1 MNTPTIRPAGLR
13 DATHLAAL
21 VDIAGEGFASYFWS
35 QMTEPGQSPFE
46 VGRARARRDEGA
58 FTWRNGHIAEVDG
71 DVAGALVGYR
81 IPDTADPAHFKELP
95 PIVRPLAELE
105 AEAPGHWY
113 VNVLAVFPEYRGK
126 GIGAALLHHA
136 DLIGKAVAPTRHGAH
151 RRLAKRGRGAALRAE
166 RLPRRVAPAG
176 GAVSGLQ
183 TRRRLGTPHQIA
195 FLNCE
200 GRLGLPDEPC

>member
-1 MNTPTIRPAGLR
+1 MSAPTIRPAGLR

-21 VDIAGEGFASYFWS
+21 VDIAGEGFASYFWNG
-35 QMTEPGQSPFE
+35 MTEAGQSPFE
-46 VGRARARRDEGA
+46 IGRTRARRDEGA
-58 FTWRNGHIAEVDG
+58 FTWRNAHIAEVDG

-105 AEAPGHWY
+105 AEAAGHWY

-136 DLIGKAVAPTRHGAH
+136 DLIGKAVAPAGMALIVASQNEGAVRLYERSGYRVVS
-151 RRLAKRGRGAALRAE
+151 RRPVVPFPGYKRGGDWL
-166 RLPRRVAPAG
+166 L
-176 GAVSGLQ
+176 L
-183 TRRRLGTPHQIA
+183 TKPHS
-195 FLNCE
+195 
-200 GRLGLPDEPC
+200 